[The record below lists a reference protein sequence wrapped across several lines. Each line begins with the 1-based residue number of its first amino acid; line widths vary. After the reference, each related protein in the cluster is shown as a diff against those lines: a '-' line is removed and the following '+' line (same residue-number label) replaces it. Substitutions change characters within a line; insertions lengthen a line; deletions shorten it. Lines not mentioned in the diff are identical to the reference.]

1 MSKSVQFGYC
11 PQCANRSLERRCV
24 ELDFVTAEI
33 SAEWGFKPL
42 VVDYCA
48 SCGYVDPE
56 YDRIVDEARQARQP
70 SIRREV
76 VR

>member
-1 MSKSVQFGYC
+1 M
-11 PQCANRSLERRCV
+11 ERRPI
-24 ELDFVTAEI
+24 ELDFVTTEI
-33 SAEWGFKPL
+33 SAKWGFKPL

-56 YDRIVDEARQARQP
+56 YDRVVDGARRAGHP
-70 SIRREV
+70 SIEREV